1 MVFKRDLDLYGFVGL
16 ILLIG
21 IVKKNAI
28 MMIDFAL
35 DAERNAGKTPEVAI
49 YHGALVRFRPIMMT
63 TFAALMGT
71 LPIAVGLGAGSGS
84 RRPLGLVVVGGLV
97 FSQLITLYITPVY
110 YIYLDS
116 FQKGLRRLFG
126 KSQPV
131 ALPELAPEMNG
142 NSVIVGEDLTHKSL

>member
-1 MVFKRDLDLYGFVGL
+1 
-16 ILLIG
+16 
-21 IVKKNAI
+21 AI

-35 DAERNAGKTPEVAI
+35 DAERNSGKTPEVAI

-110 YIYLDS
+110 YIYLDA
-116 FQKGLRRLFG
+116 FQKWLRRIFG
-126 KSQPV
+126 KPQPV
-131 ALPELAPEMNG
+131 ALGEYAGEANG
-142 NSVIVGEDLTHKSL
+142 ESVSVGESLSSESR

>member
-1 MVFKRDLDLYGFVGL
+1 
-16 ILLIG
+16 
-21 IVKKNAI
+21 
-28 MMIDFAL
+28 
-35 DAERNAGKTPEVAI
+35 
-49 YHGALVRFRPIMMT
+49 
-63 TFAALMGT
+63 

-110 YIYLDS
+110 YVYLDS

-126 KSQPV
+126 KRQLV
-131 ALPELAPEMNG
+131 GVGLPELAPEMNG

>member
-1 MVFKRDLDLYGFVGL
+1 MGGVGI
-16 ILLIG
+16 ILLTG
-21 IVKKNAI
+21 MVKKNAI

-63 TFAALMGT
+63 AFAALMGT

-110 YIYLDS
+110 YIYLDA
-116 FQKGLRRLFG
+116 FQKWLRRLLG
-126 KSQPV
+126 KRQPETIG
-131 ALPELAPEMNG
+131 ELAPELNG
-142 NSVIVGEDLTHKSL
+142 VTVGNDLGERSH